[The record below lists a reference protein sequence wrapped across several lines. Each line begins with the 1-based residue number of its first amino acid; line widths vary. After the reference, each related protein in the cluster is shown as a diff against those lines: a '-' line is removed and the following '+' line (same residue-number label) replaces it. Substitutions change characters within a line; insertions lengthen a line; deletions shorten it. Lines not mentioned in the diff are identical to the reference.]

1 MKEDTKVYY
10 DQKEVGKRI
19 QNVRKN
25 AGVTQEYLADELHI
39 SREML
44 SRIENGKNSCG
55 PDLLIYLCRRFER
68 TADYFYFGDEYEKEE
83 KTRIELINEL
93 LETLRTVD
101 GARLWE
107 IYKIVKILVKI

>member
-1 MKEDTKVYY
+1 MKKDTKIHYNH
-10 DQKEVGKRI
+10 KEVGKRI
-19 QNVRKN
+19 RNARKK
-25 AGVTQEYLADELHI
+25 AGVTQEHLADELHI

-93 LETLRTVD
+93 LETLRIVD
-101 GARLWE
+101 RARLWE
-107 IYKIVKILVKI
+107 IYKIIKILVKI

>member
-1 MKEDTKVYY
+1 MKEDTKVHY
-10 DQKEVGKRI
+10 DQKEVRKRI
-19 QNVRKN
+19 QNIRKN

-39 SREML
+39 SR
-44 SRIENGKNSCG
+44 IENGKNSCG
-55 PDLLIYLCRRFER
+55 PDLLFYLCRRFER

-101 GARLWE
+101 EARLWE
-107 IYKIVKILVKI
+107 IYKIVKILVRI